1 MTPLAWLVVV
11 ALVAPLYVVLAL
23 LLAGALRAGAL
34 GPLPVLPVVEP
45 VERPKRARRPK
56 PEQFVLDVLA
66 DLELH
71 RGQVEQIVI
80 DVPADPGTPVTVT
93 ARPRV
98 ALATVPRDRLDALA
112 ERVRPQ
118 RAEVFDLPDRD
129 ALPAISA
136 SKLTARLVASWLL
149 RPVGDDDG
157 RRSSSPTDD
166 LVGHTVL
173 AETFGQMAIDRSLV
187 DGDLSPALAGIAT
200 AEALAALHALSQ
212 LHLDEADAADAAAGP
227 APDPPDAHPDP
238 GH

>member
-11 ALVAPLYVVLAL
+11 ALVAPLYVVLTL

-34 GPLPVLPVVEP
+34 GPLPVIPVVEP

-80 DVPADPGTPVTVT
+80 DVPADPGTPVMVT

-98 ALATVPRDRLDALA
+98 ALATVSRDRLDALA
-112 ERVRPQ
+112 ARVRPQ
-118 RAEVFDLPDRD
+118 RVEVFDLPGRD
-129 ALPAISA
+129 ARHGIDALAAAALAAGACAAQRPQVWAGS
-136 SKLTARLVASWLL
+136 RL
-149 RPVGDDDG
+149 VGDDDG
-157 RRSSSPTDD
+157 RRSSSPIDD
-166 LVGHTVL
+166 LVGHAVL
-173 AETFGQMAIDRSLV
+173 AETFGQM
-187 DGDLSPALAGIAT
+187 SPAFAGLAS

-212 LHLDEADAADAAAGP
+212 LHRDEADAGESP
-227 APDPPDAHPDP
+227 PGPPDAHPDP